1 MTQRWTRRA
10 WKLGDVDSERISEL
24 VEALE
29 RYREARLKLLGVLRL
44 PLSNREP
51 LTQWSEHLVAALLG
65 GQVAES
71 PVQPGWDVTTP
82 AGEKVQVRSLTN
94 KAGLPGAWVNEH
106 RVVIPSGVHRYA
118 LVVFEGLRP
127 VTVLMFPADL
137 RDINAK
143 LKKQTKD
150 QGSVLELTRA
160 NYLDIVQNP
169 TVFQR
174 LGIGIWT
181 VPGKA

>member
-1 MTQRWTRRA
+1 M
-10 WKLGDVDSERISEL
+10 DSERVGEL

-29 RYREARLKLLGVLRL
+29 RYREARLKLLGVLGL

-51 LTQWSEHLVAALLG
+51 LTQWSEHLVAAVLG
-65 GQVAES
+65 GQLAEN
-71 PVQPGWDVTTP
+71 PVQPDWDVTTS

-106 RVVIPSGVHRYA
+106 RVVIPPGVHRYA
-118 LVVFEGLRP
+118 LVIFEGLHP
-127 VTVLMFPADL
+127 LTVLIFPADL
-137 RDINAK
+137 RAINAE

-150 QGSVLELTRA
+150 QESVLELTRA
-160 NYLDIVQNP
+160 NYLNIVQNP
-169 TVFQR
+169 AVFQR

-181 VPGKA
+181 VPGKV